1 MRPLTLIMP
10 YYENPGMLREQLRH
24 LTSMS
29 EDVRAALHLI
39 VVDDGSQ
46 YHPARLVCERS
57 VGGYLGSA
65 SLYRI
70 KVDVRW
76 NWIACRNLAMHKA
89 QTEWRLMTDIDH
101 LVPEATL
108 RDVMT
113 SELNVKRAYKFRRQ
127 DLVYLDTFTTKPSPK
142 PHPNT
147 WLMTGDVFDRVG
159 GYDERFSGCYGS
171 DGEFRDRVQAVTRQK
186 PVPVFG
192 SPVVRVPRELVPD
205 ASTTAYTRKDP
216 ALDRGRVKLIRARRG
231 AAAPLRLT
239 FPWERVF

>member
-10 YYENPGMLREQLRH
+10 YYENPGMLHTQIERIVDMPADVQSALR
-24 LTSMS
+24 
-29 EDVRAALHLI
+29 VI
-39 VVDDGSQ
+39 VVDDGSPVT
-46 YHPARLVCERS
+46 PATRVVYVAPRLL
-57 VGGYLGSA
+57 YLA
-65 SLYRI
+65 VFRI

-76 NWIACRNLAMHKA
+76 NWIACRNLAMAKA

-101 LVPEATL
+101 LVPESTL
-108 RDVMT
+108 RAVME
-113 SELNVKRAYKFRRQ
+113 SELNVKHAYKFRRA
-127 DLVYLDTFTTKPSPK
+127 DLVSLDTFATKHNPK

-147 WLMTGDVFDRVG
+147 WLMTGETFDRVG
-159 GYDERFSGCYGS
+159 GYDERFSGCYGT
-171 DGEFRDRVQAVTRQK
+171 DGEFRDRVQAVTKQK

-216 ALDRGRVKLIRARRG
+216 TLDRGRVKLIRARRG

>member
-10 YYENPGMLREQLRH
+10 YYENPGMLAIQRAHIAR
-24 LTSMS
+24 MA
-29 EDVRAALHLI
+29 EDVQRRLSLI
-39 VVDDGSQ
+39 VVDDGSPTR
-46 YHPARLVCERS
+46 PAKDTWHFVWCYE
-57 VGGYLGSA
+57 A

-76 NWIACRNLAMHKA
+76 NWIACRNLAMAKA

-108 RDVMT
+108 RAVME
-113 SELNVKRAYKFRRQ
+113 SELNVKHAYKFRRA
-127 DLVYLDTFTTKPSPK
+127 DLVSLDTFATKHNPK

-147 WLMTGDVFDRVG
+147 WLMTGETFDRVG
-159 GYDERFSGCYGS
+159 GYDERFSGCYGT
-171 DGEFRDRVQAVTRQK
+171 DGEFRDRVQAVTKQK

-192 SPVVRVPRELVPD
+192 SPVIRVPRELVAD

-216 ALDRGRVKLIRARRG
+216 TLDRGRVKLIRARRG